1 VKILWKTNS
10 ALLIGF
16 LIVLSFNV
24 AYGVSDEDMP
34 DDIDVD
40 DTTSNVKFDDRL
52 EKINREIFAFN
63 KGVDKI
69 GIRPATKVY
78 RKITFSEWGRQR
90 VSDALNNLDEP
101 NRMINSIFYANP
113 AGFFKSGVRF
123 LINSTI
129 GVLGLFD
136 VAEKL
141 GVKRNDISF
150 SDVMAGRMCIKN
162 GPYLMIPIL
171 GPSTARNA
179 FGLVVDKFIFD
190 PFSLIIPFHVTAVR
204 LGLEIVSTKSE
215 KGAIMRQISED
226 SIDDYAMLR
235 SLYYQSDYTKEF
247 KTYDSSKK

>member
-1 VKILWKTNS
+1 M
-10 ALLIGF
+10 LLAF
-16 LIVLSFNV
+16 LTVFLSVNFV
-24 AYGVSDEDMP
+24 YGSGDEDMP

-40 DTTSNVKFDDRL
+40 DTTGNVKFDDRF
-52 EKINREIFAFN
+52 EKFNREVFAFN
-63 KGVDKI
+63 KGIDKV

-90 VSDALNNLDEP
+90 VSNALKNLNEP
-101 NRMINSIFYANP
+101 NHMIDSILYAKP

-123 LINSTI
+123 LINSTV
-129 GVLGLFD
+129 GVFGLFD
-136 VAEKL
+136 VAGKL
-141 GVKRNDISF
+141 GVKRSDISF

-179 FGLVVDKFIFD
+179 SGLAVDKFVLD
-190 PFSLIIPFHVTAVR
+190 PFSLIMPLHITVVR
-204 LGLEIVSTKSE
+204 FGLEIVSTRSE
-215 KGAIMRQISED
+215 KGHIMKQISED

-247 KTYDSSKK
+247 TTYDNSKK